1 LRRREFITLLGG
13 VMTSWPLP
21 LRAQQQAMPVIG
33 LLSSLRESERI
44 PVMAAFL
51 PGLNEAGYVEGQS
64 VAIEYR
70 WAEGKYERLP
80 ALAADLVAREVTMI
94 ATISG
99 TPTALAAKA
108 ATTTI
113 PIVFAMGADPVAVG
127 LVSNLGRPGGNVTGA
142 TYFTSVVAAKRVG
155 MLHEL
160 TSKTSPMALLVNP
173 NNPPNVEEGETAR
186 GAAREMGREAR
197 IFNASTASQI
207 DDAFT
212 AIVQGGSGA
221 LYVSSDPL
229 FFNQRDKIVALA
241 AKHALPAIFA
251 DRELVEAGGL
261 ISYGASRE
269 HVYRQAGTYAGRILK
284 GEKPGDL
291 PVMLPTK
298 FDLVVNLKTAKALGL
313 EFPSDILSVAD
324 QVIE

>member
-1 LRRREFITLLGG
+1 MRRREFLTLVGG
-13 VMTSWPLP
+13 VMTAWPLA

-33 LLSSLRESERI
+33 LLSSLRESERA

-51 PGLNEAGYVEGQS
+51 PGLTEAGYVEGQN

-70 WAEGKYERLP
+70 WGEGKYERLP
-80 ALAADLVAREVTMI
+80 ALAADLVARQVTMI

-173 NNPPNVEEGETAR
+173 NNPPNVEEGETAQH
-186 GAAREMGREAR
+186 AAREMGREAR

-212 AIVQGGSGA
+212 AIVQNGSRA

-251 DRELVEAGGL
+251 DREIVEAGGL
-261 ISYGASRE
+261 VSYGASRE
-269 HVYRQAGTYAGRILK
+269 HVYRQAGSYAGRILK

-298 FDLVVNLKTAKALGL
+298 FDLVVNLKTAKALSL

>member
-1 LRRREFITLLGG
+1 
-13 VMTSWPLP
+13 
-21 LRAQQQAMPVIG
+21 
-33 LLSSLRESERI
+33 
-44 PVMAAFL
+44 MAAFL
-51 PGLNEAGYVEGQS
+51 PGLNEAGYVEGRNVS
-64 VAIEYR
+64 IEYR

-80 ALAADLVAREVTMI
+80 ALAADLVARQVTMI

-127 LVSNLGRPGGNVTGA
+127 LVSNLGRPGGNVTGV

-173 NNPPNVEEGETAR
+173 NNPPNVEEGETAL
-186 GAAREMGREAR
+186 GAARAMGREAR

-207 DDAFT
+207 EDAFA
-212 AIVQGGSGA
+212 AIAQSGSEA

-229 FFNQRDKIVALA
+229 YFNQRDKVIALA

-251 DRELVEAGGL
+251 DRELAEGGGL

-269 HVYRQAGTYAGRILK
+269 HAYHQAGTYAGRILK
-284 GEKPGDL
+284 GEKPADL
-291 PVMLPTK
+291 PVVLPTK

-313 EFPSDILSVAD
+313 EFPPDILSVAD

>member
-1 LRRREFITLLGG
+1 LKRREFITLLGG
-13 VMTSWPLP
+13 VMTAWPLP
-21 LRAQQQAMPVIG
+21 LAAQQQAMPVIG
-33 LLSSLRESERI
+33 LLSSLRENERVS
-44 PVMAAFL
+44 VMAAFL
-51 PGLNEAGYVEGQS
+51 PGLSEAGYVEGQN

-70 WAEGKYERLP
+70 WGEGKYERLP
-80 ALAADLVAREVTMI
+80 ALAADLVARQVTMI

-127 LVSNLGRPGGNVTGA
+127 LVNNLGRPGGNITGA

-173 NNPPNVEEGETAR
+173 NNPPNVEEGETAQ
-186 GAAREMGREAR
+186 GAARAMGREAH
-197 IFNASTASQI
+197 IFNASTAAQI

-212 AIVQGGSGA
+212 AIVQNKSGA

-229 FFNQRDKIVALA
+229 FFNQRDKIIALA
-241 AKHALPAIFA
+241 AKHAMPAIFA
-251 DRELVEAGGL
+251 DREIVQAGGL
-261 ISYGASRE
+261 ISYGASRD

-291 PVMLPTK
+291 PVVLPTK
-298 FDLVVNLKTAKALGL
+298 FDLVVNLKTAKALGI
-313 EFPSDILSVAD
+313 EFPPDILSVAD

>member
-13 VMTSWPLP
+13 VVTAWPMP

-33 LLSSLRESERI
+33 LLSSLRESERV

-51 PGLNEAGYVEGQS
+51 PGLSEAGYLEGQN

-173 NNPPNVEEGETAR
+173 NNPPNVEEGETAQ
-186 GAAREMGREAR
+186 GAAKEMGREAR

-212 AIVQGGSGA
+212 AIVQNGSGA

-229 FFNQRDKIVALA
+229 FFNQRDKIIALA

>member
-1 LRRREFITLLGG
+1 LRRREFLTLVGG
-13 VMTSWPLP
+13 LVTVWPLP

-33 LLSSLRESERI
+33 LLSSLRESERA

-51 PGLNEAGYVEGQS
+51 PGLTEAGYVEGQN

-70 WAEGKYERLP
+70 WGEGKYERLP
-80 ALAADLVAREVTMI
+80 ALAADLVARQVTMI

-173 NNPPNVEEGETAR
+173 NNPPNVEEGETAQH
-186 GAAREMGREAR
+186 AAREMGREAR

-212 AIVQGGSGA
+212 AIVQSGSGA

-229 FFNQRDKIVALA
+229 FFNQRDKIVELA
-241 AKHALPAIFA
+241 AKDALPAIFA

-269 HVYRQAGTYAGRILK
+269 HVYRQAGSYAGRILK

-298 FDLVVNLKTAKALGL
+298 FDLVVNLKTAKALGF

>member
-1 LRRREFITLLGG
+1 LRRREFLTLVGG
-13 VMTSWPLP
+13 VMTAWPLP

-33 LLSSLRESERI
+33 LLSSLRESERA

-51 PGLNEAGYVEGQS
+51 PGLTEAGYVEGQN

-70 WAEGKYERLP
+70 WGEGKYERLP
-80 ALAADLVAREVTMI
+80 ALAADLVARQVTMI

-173 NNPPNVEEGETAR
+173 NNPPNVEEGETAQH
-186 GAAREMGREAR
+186 AAREMGREAR

-212 AIVQGGSGA
+212 AIVQSGSGA

-229 FFNQRDKIVALA
+229 FFNQRDKIVELA
-241 AKHALPAIFA
+241 AKDALPAIFA

-269 HVYRQAGTYAGRILK
+269 HVYRQAGSYAGRILK

>member
-1 LRRREFITLLGG
+1 LRRREFLTLVGG
-13 VMTSWPLP
+13 VMTAWPLP

-33 LLSSLRESERI
+33 LLSSLRESERA

-51 PGLNEAGYVEGQS
+51 PGLTEAGYVEGQN

-70 WAEGKYERLP
+70 WGEGKYEGLP
-80 ALAADLVAREVTMI
+80 ALAADLVARQVTMI

-108 ATTTI
+108 ATATI

-173 NNPPNVEEGETAR
+173 NNPPNVEEGETAQH
-186 GAAREMGREAR
+186 AAREMGREAR

-212 AIVQGGSGA
+212 AIVQSGSGA

-229 FFNQRDKIVALA
+229 FFNQRDKIVELA
-241 AKHALPAIFA
+241 AKDALPAIFA

-269 HVYRQAGTYAGRILK
+269 HVYRQAGSYAGRILK

-298 FDLVVNLKTAKALGL
+298 FDLVVNLKTAKALGF